1 MGKQCLKGR
10 LTLPVIKITLDETL
24 QENLI
29 GSKSLAIKKGAGAQ
43 MEKDFN
49 SCESGLFKKQK

>member
-10 LTLPVIKITLDETL
+10 LTLPVIKIILDETL

-29 GSKSLAIKKGAGAQ
+29 GSKSLA
-43 MEKDFN
+43 M
-49 SCESGLFKKQK
+49 